1 MRGKKEK
8 GKRRVKLRMNSQFHR
23 GGDQEKRH
31 SGMEQYIHSKRN
43 GKLIRDLEKSV
54 EQLVVVLNRIE
65 KRQKKNESVMVVG
78 TTPELGRMRERV
90 CADVDSKKRIR
101 VTRTWMSGML
111 TNYTN
116 FQNDVLRFKGTKD
129 ERKSVSEKRWY
140 DSHRKGREGFVG
152 LDGSQ
157 ESGKGK
163 KKGGL
168 PGLIV
173 FRHPNEH
180 GVGRKE
186 ARRCGIPT
194 VGVVDTDCKYNE
206 RLTYPVPG
214 NDESRVS
221 QRTLMRRRKKVVM
234 GNERET
240 NDAKRTKEV

>member
-1 MRGKKEK
+1 MVGNQEK

-23 GGDQEKRH
+23 GGEREKRH
-31 SGMEQYIHSKRN
+31 PGMEQYVHSKRN
-43 GKLIRDLEKSV
+43 GKLVRDLEKSV
-54 EQLVVVLNRIE
+54 EQLVIVLNRIE

-90 CADVDSKKRIR
+90 CADVDSNKRIR

-116 FQNDVLRFKGTKD
+116 FQNDVLRFKGTKE
-129 ERKSVSEKRWY
+129 ERKSASEKRWY
-140 DSHRKGREGFVG
+140 ESHRKGREGFVG
-152 LDGSQ
+152 L
-157 ESGKGK
+157 ETGKGK
-163 KKGGL
+163 KTGGL

-173 FRHPNEH
+173 FRHPNDH

-194 VGVVDTDCKYNE
+194 VGVVDTDCKYHD

-214 NDESRVS
+214 NDESRGS
-221 QRTLMRRRKKVVM
+221 QRRIMRRRKKVV
-234 GNERET
+234 GVSERKNE
-240 NDAKRTKEV
+240 KK

>member
-111 TNYTN
+111 TNYKTSKMMYCDSKEQKTKEN
-116 FQNDVLRFKGTKD
+116 RYQKNDGMIRIEKE
-129 ERKSVSEKRWY
+129 ERGLSDWMEAKKR
-140 DSHRKGREGFVG
+140 
-152 LDGSQ
+152 
-157 ESGKGK
+157 GKE
-163 KKGGL
+163 
-168 PGLIV
+168 
-173 FRHPNEH
+173 R
-180 GVGRKE
+180 RKE
-186 ARRCGIPT
+186 GCQG
-194 VGVVDTDCKYNE
+194 
-206 RLTYPVPG
+206 
-214 NDESRVS
+214 
-221 QRTLMRRRKKVVM
+221 
-234 GNERET
+234 
-240 NDAKRTKEV
+240 